1 MIQETTEN
9 IILIK
14 QRIQAAQDRQKS
26 YADRKRKPMEFEV
39 GDRVML
45 KVSPWKWVVRFIKR
59 GKLNP
64 RYIEPFK
71 VLARVRDVAYRLELP
86 RELSR
91 VHHTFYVS
99 NLKKCYVDEPL
110 AMPLEGVHIDDTL
123 QFVEEPVEI
132 MKREIKRLKRSRIPL
147 GSPDHSLFHRPD
159 TFDAWPL
166 LPNTPVGMKP
176 LVLYWESGAESQ
188 VLGRT
193 CASSGVSLSY
203 WHPSDVRQDLII
215 STHGWYC
222 REFRNHVKYA
232 MECRKEAKMR
242 YNSGALLG
250 FDPATKNVRDGDW
263 MCAEVPPAVVDR
275 KVEITGPTGRKMVI
289 NALNSG
295 AKVFMA
301 DFEDALSPTWENL
314 MKGQVNLKDA
324 VNGTISFEDKARN
337 RVYKLN
343 DQIAKLFVRPRGWH
357 LPESHIYI
365 DGEPAIGC
373 LVDFGLYFHH
383 NHAAFRKTQGQGFGP
398 FFYLPKMENSRE
410 ASIWNHVFTRAEK
423 IVGIENGS
431 IRATVLI
438 ETLPAAFQ
446 MDEILYEL
454 RDHSVGLNCGRWD
467 YIFSY
472 VKTFQGHPDRLL
484 PDRVLVG
491 MGQHFM
497 RSYSDLLIRTCHRRG
512 VHAMGGMA
520 AQIPIRDDP
529 EANNAALELVKKDKL
544 REVRAGHDGTWAA
557 HPGLIPAIMEVFTN
571 NMNNSPNLIKTM
583 KREDAANITEE
594 DLLQIPRGVRTLE
607 GLRLNTRVGIQY
619 VAAWL
624 TGTGSVPLY
633 NLMEDAATAEISRV
647 QNWQWLKYGVELD
660 GDGLGVKVN
669 RELFGKVV
677 EEEMMRIERE
687 VGRDKF
693 KKGMYKEACKIFAR
707 QCTAPALD
715 DFLTLNAYN
724 HIVVHHPKGP
734 SKL

>member
-1 MIQETTEN
+1 MAMSMGYYGDTAMKKI
-9 IILIK
+9 
-14 QRIQAAQDRQKS
+14 S
-26 YADRKRKPMEFEV
+26 GGGV
-39 GDRVML
+39 G
-45 KVSPWKWVVRFIKR
+45 
-59 GKLNP
+59 G
-64 RYIEPFK
+64 RY
-71 VLARVRDVAYRLELP
+71 DVP
-86 RELSR
+86 
-91 VHHTFYVS
+91 
-99 NLKKCYVDEPL
+99 
-110 AMPLEGVHIDDTL
+110 EGV
-123 QFVEEPVEI
+123 
-132 MKREIKRLKRSRIPL
+132 
-147 GSPDHSLFHRPD
+147 
-159 TFDAWPL
+159 
-166 LPNTPVGMKP
+166 
-176 LVLYWESGAESQ
+176 
-188 VLGRT
+188 
-193 CASSGVSLSY
+193 
-203 WHPSDVRQDLII
+203 DVRGRYEEEFAKILTKDALIFVAALQ
-215 STHGWYC
+215 

-242 YNSGALLG
+242 YNSGGLPG

-263 MCAEVPPAVVDR
+263 MCAEVPPAVADR
-275 KVEITGPTGRKMVI
+275 RVEITGPVERKMII

-324 VNGTISFEDKARN
+324 VNGTISFQDKARN

-357 LPESHIYI
+357 LPESHIFI

-383 NHAAFRKTQGQGFGP
+383 NHAAFRKTQGEGYGP

-410 ASIWNHVFTRAEK
+410 ARIWNNVFERAEK
-423 IVGIENGS
+423 MVGIEKGS

-438 ETLPAAFQ
+438 ETLPAVFQ

-472 VKTFQGHPDRLL
+472 VKTFQAHPDRLL

-529 EANNAALELVKKDKL
+529 EANAAALELVKKDKL

-571 NMNNSPNLIKTM
+571 NMNNSPNLIETM
-583 KREDAANITEE
+583 KREDAASLTEE
-594 DLLQIPRGVRTLE
+594 DLLQIPRGVRTIE

-660 GDGLGVKVN
+660 GDGVGVRVSH
-669 RELFGKVV
+669 ELFGKVV
-677 EEEMMRIERE
+677 EEEMARIERE
-687 VGRDKF
+687 VGRERF
-693 KKGMYKEACKIFAR
+693 KKGMYKEACKLFTR
-707 QCTAPALD
+707 QCTTPVLD

-724 HIVVHHPKGP
+724 HIVVHHPGGS